1 MTHFLDR
8 LVDRARGEAPRV
20 EPLLTPR
27 FASSAFTE
35 AAEEK
40 EVAPDTRSERL
51 SADDSPPSRAPAEP
65 VEKTDLNNPLL
76 VRPERVPTDPLPK
89 TPEQPIE
96 IVRETLLVPL
106 QNPEPNSPLL
116 VRQMLA
122 QSHETG
128 IPGAPVS
135 PLTPAT
141 NRESKQSRDRT
152 PTVPPNE
159 SAEERPIVRVTI
171 GRIEVRAVTP
181 PAPAPRQAARPP
193 VPKLT
198 LDDYLK
204 SRNEGAR

>member
-27 FASSAFTE
+27 FAPSAFTE
-35 AAEEK
+35 VAEEK
-40 EVAPDTRSERL
+40 EVAPGTRNARL

-65 VEKTDLNNPLL
+65 VEKIDPNNPLV
-76 VRPERVPTDPLPK
+76 VRQERVPTDPLPK
-89 TPEQPIE
+89 TREQSLK
-96 IVRETLLVPL
+96 IVREKLLVPL
-106 QNPEPNSPLL
+106 QNTESNSPLL
-116 VRQMLA
+116 VRQTLA
-122 QSHETG
+122 QNFESG
-128 IPGAPVS
+128 VPRAPVR

-141 NRESKQSRDRT
+141 NRDSTQSRDRIQ
-152 PTVPPNE
+152 TVPPNE
-159 SAEERPIVRVTI
+159 PAEERPIVRVTI

-181 PAPAPRQAARPP
+181 PAPPPRQAVRPP